1 MRDSGSQDEFVPSEL
16 TSIAR
21 FPPEVIPLAVPGV
34 MICASGNSSVV
45 ECDDPNRERKNDVRV
60 IDFKKKT
67 GSAKKL
73 TVGPDGLEPS
83 THGLKVRC
91 STN

>member
-1 MRDSGSQDEFVPSEL
+1 MKGALKLRGGVSRLSCRLLKANSVS
-16 TSIAR
+16 SAN
-21 FPPEVIPLAVPGV
+21 FPYV
-34 MICASGNSSVV
+34 
-45 ECDDPNRERKNDVRV
+45 
-60 IDFKKKT
+60 DFEIIFI
-67 GSAKKL
+67 